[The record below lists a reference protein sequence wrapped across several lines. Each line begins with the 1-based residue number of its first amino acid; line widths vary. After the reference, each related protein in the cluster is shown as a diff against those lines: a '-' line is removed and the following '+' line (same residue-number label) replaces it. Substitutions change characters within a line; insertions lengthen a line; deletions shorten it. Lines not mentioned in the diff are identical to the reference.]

1 MQTTPTKTNIRQLQ
15 NSLRPGEMKISCWN
29 RSLAHNGRTG
39 NTWWRQMKKGQAPNK
54 ENYQRL
60 TQAERNMRNQSHSM
74 MSSKGKQ
81 QGGALAQGSRIH
93 CRRL

>member
-1 MQTTPTKTNIRQLQ
+1 
-15 NSLRPGEMKISCWN
+15 
-29 RSLAHNGRTG
+29 
-39 NTWWRQMKKGQAPNK
+39 MKKGQAPNK